1 MSVESGEAQFK
12 ILTPL
17 LMRTIRK
24 ALGYSQEGMA
34 SAIGVTR
41 QMVNYYEQ
49 GDSYPS
55 AETWLDWLNI
65 VDKNIRMLRKAC
77 GTYDD

>member
-1 MSVESGEAQFK
+1 MSVESGEAEFK
-12 ILTPL
+12 VITPL

-24 ALGYSQEGMA
+24 ALGYSQDGMA
-34 SAIGVTR
+34 RAIGVTR

-55 AETWLDWLNI
+55 AETWINWMTI
-65 VDKNIRMLRKAC
+65 VDKNIRMLKKASE
-77 GTYDD
+77 TQDD